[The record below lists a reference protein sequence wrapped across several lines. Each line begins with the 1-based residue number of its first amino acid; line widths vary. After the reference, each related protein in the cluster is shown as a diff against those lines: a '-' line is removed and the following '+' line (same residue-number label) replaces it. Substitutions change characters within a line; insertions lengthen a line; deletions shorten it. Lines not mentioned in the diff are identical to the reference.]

1 MRTTFDRNE
10 LIGLLAKLYVRE
22 VLKDN
27 AVLTR
32 KWLGE
37 KWESFNDTA
46 CARPDGLKGRITNEG
61 GVEAECVA
69 TDIVISET
77 SSSIQFSFGYRTV
90 FPAPPAP
97 APEPEPEP
105 EPEPVAHVKRHK

>member
-1 MRTTFDRNE
+1 MKNTFARNE
-10 LIGLLAKLYVRE
+10 LVELLAKLYVRE

-46 CARPDGLKGRITNEG
+46 CARPDGTKGRVTNEA
-61 GVEAECVA
+61 GVEAERIV
-69 TDIVISET
+69 TDIVISEPAVDV
-77 SSSIQFSFGYRTV
+77 QVSFAYRTV
-90 FPAPPAP
+90 FPAPPEP
-97 APEPEPEP
+97 APEPAP
-105 EPEPVAHVKRHK
+105 EPEPVAHVKKHK